1 MTPAASFSLRLRLTT
16 DWGVS
21 TGIGLAGGVD
31 AAVEKDSQGRPVIRG
46 TVIAGIMREQAF
58 NAAHA
63 LDDASPT
70 GPWQDL
76 ARALFGNDQAP
87 RLVSFSDAAVT
98 PGQRTDPP
106 GSDSPA
112 DGAPQRTGTHE
123 VMSVSIDD
131 DTGTALPDHLRL
143 IERAAGGEGRSTV
156 TLHIDGASGAQLAWA
171 PAQVRAARLI
181 LALAAQLVSAIG

>member
-1 MTPAASFSLRLRLTT
+1 MTSAAGFSLRLRLTT

-63 LDDASPT
+63 LDNASPT

-76 ARALFGNDQAP
+76 AGALFGNDRAP

-98 PGQRTDPP
+98 PAGQRTDPP
-106 GSDSPA
+106 GSDSPGA
-112 DGAPQRTGTHE
+112 GAPPR
-123 VMSVSIDD
+123 
-131 DTGTALPDHLRL
+131 
-143 IERAAGGEGRSTV
+143 
-156 TLHIDGASGAQLAWA
+156 
-171 PAQVRAARLI
+171 
-181 LALAAQLVSAIG
+181 